1 MTRSADPSGVLQTCR
16 LEGAGLNLYG
26 REDVAG
32 VLADFALD
40 EAEVWLETDRARV
53 LVMQSGMVWLECS
66 DHGVS
71 RAWTVREGGIEVGP
85 RPRIDI
91 PADPDMAQ
99 ANGGLRFDAADHPG
113 LTEDGAAMI
122 VGHAGRWPDL
132 AMQRVRPLVLRATS
146 DAARTAALV
155 MIEGEVGRL
164 QIPRKCWAILLIDRE
179 TVIRKHDLAGLDQD
193 ARRLWT
199 PRF

>member
-1 MTRSADPSGVLQTCR
+1 MNCSAVPSRALQTCR
-16 LEGAGLNLYG
+16 LEGAGFDLYG

-40 EAEVWLETDRARV
+40 QAEVWLETDRARI
-53 LVMQSGMVWLECS
+53 LVIQSGMVWLEYS

-71 RAWTVREGGIEVGP
+71 RAWIVREGGIEVGP

-113 LTEDGAAMI
+113 LTGDGAAMI
-122 VGHAGRWPDL
+122 AGHAGRWPDL
-132 AMQRVRPLVLRATS
+132 AMQRVRPLVLRAMS

-164 QIPRKCWAILLIDRE
+164 QIPRQCWAILLIEGE
-179 TVIRKHDLAGLDQD
+179 TVIRKHDQAGLDQD

>member
-1 MTRSADPSGVLQTCR
+1 MTRLPDPSGVLQTCR
-16 LEGAGLNLYG
+16 LEGAGLDLYG
-26 REDVAG
+26 REDVAV

-40 EAEVWLETDRARV
+40 EAEVWLETDRTRL
-53 LVMQSGMVWLECS
+53 LVTQSGMVWLECS

-71 RAWTVREGGIEVGP
+71 RAWIVREDGIEVSL

-91 PADPDMAQ
+91 PADPDLAQ
-99 ANGGLRFDAADHPG
+99 ANAGLRFDAADHPG
-113 LTEDGAAMI
+113 LTENGAAMI
-122 VGHAGRWPDL
+122 AGHAGRWPDL

-155 MIEGEVGRL
+155 MIEGEVGQL
-164 QIPRKCWAILLIDRE
+164 QIPRQCWAILLVDGA
-179 TVIRKHDLAGLDQD
+179 TVIRKHDQAGLDHD
-193 ARRLWT
+193 AHRLWT